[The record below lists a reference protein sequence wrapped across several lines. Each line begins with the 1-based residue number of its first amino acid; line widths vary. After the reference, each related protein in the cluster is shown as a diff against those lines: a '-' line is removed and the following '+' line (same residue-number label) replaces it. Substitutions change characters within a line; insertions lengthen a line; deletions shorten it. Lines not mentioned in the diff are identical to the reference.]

1 MEIEVLKEDSQGFEV
16 MIIGEG
22 HTLLNLL
29 TTFLDRHEKVEYAA
43 YKIEHPL
50 VGEPKL
56 YFTLKGVKK
65 SEDIPIRK
73 IKGIGPK
80 TALKFE
86 SVGITTA
93 GQFVISDPVKLS
105 DRTGI
110 AQSLLSRYLEEARK
124 TVPPDKFGYRA
135 VLKEA
140 LADLKKSL
148 EEIKKGV

>member
-1 MEIEVLKEDSQGFEV
+1 MEIEVLKEDSQGFE
-16 MIIGEG
+16 IKTTGED
-22 HTLLNLL
+22 HTFLNLL

-65 SEDIPIRK
+65 TEDIPIRK

-80 TALKFE
+80 TAEKLE

-93 GQFVISDPVKLS
+93 GHFVISDPAKLS
-105 DRTGI
+105 DKIGI
-110 AQSLLSRYLEEARK
+110 AKSILSRNLEEAK
-124 TVPPDKFGYRA
+124 KIVPPDKFGYRA

-148 EEIKKGV
+148 EEIKKEV